1 MSNVFISV
9 SIETLVGSGN
19 WFTQSVRCKSFNPLA
34 FGQVEYSFQRAEIN
48 WLLLCHTEEKAALF
62 DLVENLS
69 FESGLR
75 GSKYLLASATL
86 DSEEFSLL
94 RRQGFSI
101 YGWENYWRVDVSQL
115 PATLQ
120 KGTRWRRAISRD
132 QHDILQF
139 QRRFIAPAMRL
150 VTPLADEI
158 LPDFILLDDNGVLG
172 TAKVN
177 FSSNRSVVHFMFDP
191 RTQNPKESMREL
203 IILQAPQYTDWYICQ
218 QAGQDWLEE
227 HLQCLAQPALARRE
241 LLVKHF
247 AIREKLPVGILNHTT
262 DNSHPDPITPYIH
275 SGKP

>member
-1 MSNVFISV
+1 LPNVFVSV
-9 SIETLVGSGN
+9 SIETLVGSGH
-19 WFTQSVRCKSFNPLA
+19 WFTQSIRCKSFNPLA
-34 FGQVEYSFQRAEIN
+34 FGQVEYSQQRAEIN
-48 WLLLCHTEEKAALF
+48 WLLLCHSGEKSVLS

-75 GSKYLLASATL
+75 GSKYLLASAAL

-94 RRQGFSI
+94 RHQGFSI
-101 YGWENYWRVDVSQL
+101 YGWENYWRVDVARL

-120 KGTRWRRAISRD
+120 NGTRWRRAVSRD

-139 QRRFIAPAMRL
+139 QRHFIAPAMRS

-158 LPDFILLDDNGVLG
+158 LPDFIFMDDNDLLG

-177 FSSNRSVVHFMFDP
+177 FSGNRSVVHFLFDP
-191 RTQNPKESMREL
+191 RIQNPQEVMREL
-203 IILQAPQYTDWYICQ
+203 IILQAPQYTDWYIRQ
-218 QAGQDWLEE
+218 QTGQDWLEE
-227 HLQCLAQPALARRE
+227 HLHCLAQPELERRE

-262 DNSHPDPITPYIH
+262 DNSHPDPITPYVH
-275 SGKP
+275 SGKS